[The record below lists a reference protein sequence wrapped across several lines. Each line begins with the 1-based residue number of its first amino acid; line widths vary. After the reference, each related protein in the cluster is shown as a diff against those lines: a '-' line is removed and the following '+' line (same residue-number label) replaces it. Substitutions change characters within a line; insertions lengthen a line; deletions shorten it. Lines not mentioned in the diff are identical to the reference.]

1 MKRSF
6 RKRLM
11 AGVVALALAVPLS
24 AGTVS
29 AAASGGTP
37 EYDDSVVFTEG
48 ENGYVSFIIAGI
60 MASSTGRV
68 FAYTDGRFGGPDGS
82 PSDVVMKVSDDGGET
97 WGALQ
102 VMASGSV
109 GGTPTLNVTQPSM
122 IEDRVSGRI
131 SFFYTVRGTVL
142 NPSDP
147 TLAQIYVRTSTD
159 GGDTFGAPVLVSDVL
174 ADADA
179 DMQAAI
185 IAGTAPPQF
194 AGEDPDDYGREFFV
208 VGPGSPIQLS
218 AAYSGA
224 GNRIVVPIFAI
235 GSRSA
240 PLADRG
246 YGDMMLISDD
256 GGVTWEAGGI
266 IPVGA
271 YLSNEVSI
279 VELANSRIYLNA
291 RVSLGDNQRR
301 SFSRSASG
309 GDNWLAPALIP
320 ETVIPRFDNVH
331 AGLLRASF
339 ASTDPNGVSRIL
351 FSFPN
356 GNGTRSRLNV
366 AVSYDEHQRFT
377 SGKVVVPGSAMY
389 SNLALAPDET
399 ILLAYTHDASGGV
412 RTFTVA
418 RFNLEW
424 LTDGADSFV
433 DGPDVIV
440 DDRSSGYSETG
451 TGWAYGTSSSLFWS
465 LGYRYDGSSG
475 ADSGKSATFTPTL
488 PTAGT
493 YRVYMRWVGT
503 SSMPDAAPVTVHHGW
518 TSTALTVNQQVNGG
532 QWNLLGTFS
541 LAAGDRVT
549 LSAADAGFTVADAVR
564 FEYVGP

>member
-1 MKRSF
+1 MRNF
-6 RKRLM
+6 RKRLI
-11 AGVVALALAVPLS
+11 AGLAALAVAIPLS
-24 AGTVS
+24 AGVTS

-37 EYDDSVVFTEG
+37 EFDDSVVFQEG

-60 MASSTGRV
+60 MAASDGRV
-68 FAYTDGRFGGPDGS
+68 FAYTDGRYGGPDGS

-97 WGALQ
+97 WGPIQ
-102 VMASGSV
+102 VMASGAV
-109 GGTPTLNVTQPSM
+109 GGVPTLNVTQPSM
-122 IEDRVSGRI
+122 VQDRVSGRI
-131 SFFYTVRGTVL
+131 FYFYSVRGSIA
-142 NPSDP
+142 NPADP

-159 GGDTFGAPVLVSDVL
+159 GGDTFGTAVLVSDVL

-185 IAGTAPPQF
+185 IANTAPPQF

-218 AAYSGA
+218 AGYSGA
-224 GNRIVVPIFAI
+224 GNRIVVPVFAI
-235 GSRSA
+235 GSRTA

-256 GGVTWEAGGI
+256 GGLTWEAGGI
-266 IPVGA
+266 VPIGD

-279 VELANSRIYLNA
+279 VELANSRIYLNS
-291 RVSLGDNQRR
+291 RVSLGDDNRR

-320 ETVIPRFDNVH
+320 ETVLPRFDNVH

-339 ASTDPNGVSRIL
+339 AASDPNGASRIL

-356 GNGTRSRLNV
+356 GNGTRSRLVV
-366 AVSYDEHQRFT
+366 AMSYDEHQSFT
-377 SGKVVVPGSAMY
+377 AGKVVVPGAAYY
-389 SNLALAPDET
+389 SNLALAPDES
-399 ILLAYTHDASGGV
+399 ILLAYTTSIAGV
-412 RTFTVA
+412 QTFKVA

-424 LTDGADSFV
+424 LTDGADSFA

-440 DDRSSGYSETG
+440 DDRSAGYAETG
-451 TGWAYGTSSSLFWS
+451 TGWAYGTSSTAYWA
-465 LGYRYDGSSG
+465 LGYRYDGGSA
-475 ADSGKSATFTPTL
+475 ADPGKSATFTPTL
-488 PTAGT
+488 PGTGT

-503 SSMPDAAPVTVHHGW
+503 SSMPDAAPVTIHHGS

-532 QWNLLGTFS
+532 QWNLLGTYA
-541 LAAGDRVT
+541 LAPGDFVT